1 MKRLLHKFIHF
12 AILPC
17 NEATFMIEKQLHS
30 KLSLKEQL
38 QLKAHLHL
46 CKVCLNYS
54 KKAFVIHQWLQKLF
68 LNKEEHSHIKAAEKE
83 QFKKYLKKL
92 LHKQS

>member
-1 MKRLLHKFIHF
+1 MKHLLHKFIHF

-46 CKVCLNYS
+46 CKICLNYS
-54 KKAFVIHQWLQKLF
+54 KKAFAIHQWLQKFF
-68 LNKEEHSHIKAAEKE
+68 LSKEEHSPIKTAEME
-83 QFKKYLKKL
+83 QFKKDLKKR
-92 LHKQS
+92 LHTQS